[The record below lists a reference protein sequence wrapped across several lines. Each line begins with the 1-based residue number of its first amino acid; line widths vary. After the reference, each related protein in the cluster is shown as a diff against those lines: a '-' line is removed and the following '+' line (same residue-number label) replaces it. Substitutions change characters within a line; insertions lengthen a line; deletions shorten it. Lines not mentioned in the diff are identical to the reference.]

1 MQMLSNLRIVAEL
14 MLDNIQDIG
23 SILDNTNKKAILE
36 LEKIYKARKRKRD
49 AEIKAE
55 IKAEKKRL
63 RDEAIRIRQ
72 EGINARRMRRNARME
87 SRFFV
92 RVGDEILLAMKRSKQ
107 ESLREMVETLP
118 QTENECPVCYET
130 KSCVSIYKC
139 AHLFCKDCLIN
150 WANICPTCR
159 SL

>member
-1 MQMLSNLRIVAEL
+1 MTNLRIITEL
-14 MLDNIQDIG
+14 MLDNMQDIG

-36 LEKIYKARKRKRD
+36 LERIYKARKHKRD
-49 AEIKAE
+49 AE

-63 RDEAIRIRQ
+63 RDEARRIRQ
-72 EGINARRMRRNARME
+72 ERINARRMRRNARME
-87 SRFFV
+87 LRFFV

-107 ESLREMVETLP
+107 ESLSEMIETLP
-118 QTENECPVCYET
+118 QNENECPVCYET

-150 WANICPTCR
+150 WANICPICR